1 MPDPIVSR
9 HTADKMRRHR
19 ELQAKSGLTIEAY
32 CKRENLRPSSWWY
45 WRKRLL
51 SKKACANHAVHTPV
65 SFLQLPTQSPE
76 TQKIDIMLPNGS
88 RITMSTCCELAFL
101 RQAIRILAPLRPR

>member
-1 MPDPIVSR
+1 MPESNLSSP
-9 HTADKMRRHR
+9 TADEMRRHR

-51 SKKACANHAVHTPV
+51 SKRVSNPVQAAV
-65 SFLQLPTQSPE
+65 SFLQVPTPPPE
-76 TQKIDIMLPNGS
+76 TQKIDITLPNGS
-88 RITMSTCCELAFL
+88 RITMPVSCDSVIIRRT
-101 RQAIRILAPLRPR
+101 IRILAPLRPR